1 MNVPGQNLVSAIND
15 SLGIELKKDLSA
27 DQLTD
32 ILAEHI
38 NDLIDR
44 NFNKLVNLLY
54 RIDVN
59 ESKLRQMLNENST
72 DAGRVIA
79 GLIVERQLQ
88 KIKTRQQF
96 SQRDDNLP
104 TGQAGVADEEKW

>member
-1 MNVPGQNLVSAIND
+1 MNVPEQSLVAAIND
-15 SLGIELKKDLSA
+15 SMEIELRQDISA
-27 DQLTD
+27 DQLAD

-72 DAGRVIA
+72 DAGKIIA
-79 GLIVERQLQ
+79 RLIIERQLQ
-88 KIKTRQQF
+88 KIASRESF
-96 SQRDDNLP
+96 RNGNENSI
-104 TGQAGVADEEKW
+104 DEKEKW

>member
-1 MNVPGQNLVSAIND
+1 MKVPGQNLVSAIND

-27 DQLTD
+27 DQLID

-88 KIKTRQQF
+88 KIASRESF
-96 SQRDDNLP
+96 RNS
-104 TGQAGVADEEKW
+104 DENGIDEKEKW

>member
-1 MNVPGQNLVSAIND
+1 MNVPEQNLVSAIND
-15 SLGIELKKDLSA
+15 SLGIELKKEVSS
-27 DQLTD
+27 DQLAD

-59 ESKLRQMLNENST
+59 ESKLREMLNENSN

-79 GLIVERQLQ
+79 GLIIERQLQ
-88 KIKTRQQF
+88 KIRSRESF
-96 SQRDDNLP
+96 RINNDNSI
-104 TGQAGVADEEKW
+104 DENEKW

>member
-1 MNVPGQNLVSAIND
+1 MNVPEQNLVSAIND

-27 DQLTD
+27 DQLAD
-32 ILAEHI
+32 ILSEHI

-59 ESKLRQMLNENST
+59 ESKLRQMLNENSN

-79 GLIVERQLQ
+79 GLIIERQLQ
-88 KIKTRQQF
+88 KIASRESF
-96 SQRDDNLP
+96 RNSNENSI
-104 TGQAGVADEEKW
+104 DEKEKW

>member
-1 MNVPGQNLVSAIND
+1 MNVPEQNLVSAIND
-15 SLGIELKKDLSA
+15 SLGIELKKEVSS
-27 DQLTD
+27 DQLAD

-59 ESKLRQMLNENST
+59 ESKLRQMLHENAH
-72 DAGRVIA
+72 DAGRIIG
-79 GLIVERQLQ
+79 GLIIERQLQ
-88 KIKTRQQF
+88 KIAFRESF
-96 SQRDDNLP
+96 RSNNESNI
-104 TGQAGVADEEKW
+104 DEKEKW

>member
-1 MNVPGQNLVSAIND
+1 MNVPEQNLVSAIND
-15 SLGIELKKDLSA
+15 SLGIELKKEVSS
-27 DQLTD
+27 DQLAD

-59 ESKLRQMLNENST
+59 ESKLREMLNENSN
-72 DAGRVIA
+72 DVGRVIA
-79 GLIVERQLQ
+79 GLIIERQLQ
-88 KIKTRQQF
+88 KIKSRESF
-96 SQRDDNLP
+96 RINNDNS
-104 TGQAGVADEEKW
+104 VDENEKW

>member
-59 ESKLRQMLNENST
+59 ESKLRQLLDENSSY
-72 DAGRVIA
+72 DAGRIIA
-79 GLIVERQLQ
+79 GLVIERQLQ
-88 KIKTRQQF
+88 KIKSREQF
-96 SQRDDNLP
+96 RTKNQNNI
-104 TGQAGVADEEKW
+104 DENEKW

>member
-1 MNVPGQNLVSAIND
+1 MNVPEQNLVSAIND
-15 SLGIELKKDLSA
+15 SLGIELKKEVSS
-27 DQLTD
+27 DQLAD

-59 ESKLRQMLNENST
+59 ESKLREMLNENSN

-79 GLIVERQLQ
+79 GLIIERQLQ
-88 KIKTRQQF
+88 KIKSRESF
-96 SQRDDNLP
+96 GINNDNSI
-104 TGQAGVADEEKW
+104 DENEKW

>member
-1 MNVPGQNLVSAIND
+1 MNVPEQNLVSAIND
-15 SLGIELKKDLSA
+15 SLGIELKKDVSA

-54 RIDVN
+54 RIDVD
-59 ESKLRQMLNENST
+59 ESKLRQMLNENSS

-79 GLIVERQLQ
+79 GLIIERQLQ
-88 KIKTRQQF
+88 KITSRETF
-96 SQRDDNLP
+96 RNSNENSI
-104 TGQAGVADEEKW
+104 DEKEKW